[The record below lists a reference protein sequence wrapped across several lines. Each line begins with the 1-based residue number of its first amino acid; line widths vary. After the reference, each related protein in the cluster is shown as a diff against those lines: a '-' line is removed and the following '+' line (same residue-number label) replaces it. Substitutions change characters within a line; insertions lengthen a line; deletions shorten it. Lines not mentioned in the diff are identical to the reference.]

1 MSNKLKSVKVG
12 VLSLLTIFLLY
23 FGINFLKGINVMNN
37 GRVFY
42 AYYDNVSGLTEGNS
56 VTVKGYKIGTI
67 TKINFDLEKENLLK
81 VTLHLENGINIPLN
95 TIAKIISTD
104 LMGTKGISLSLGD
117 TSVMS
122 VSGSELASSIES
134 SLQDEVNAQIL
145 PLKNKTEQLIG
156 SIDSVMTVI
165 TLVLNKDARESLTKS
180 LVSLDHTFSTLS
192 ETMLVVDKMV
202 NENEKNISTIM
213 TNFTSISSNLNESNE
228 EIKNIISNFSSISDS
243 LAKADILSTLSSID
257 KITSKINNS
266 EGSLGQLVN
275 DKELYNNLK
284 DASQELDELIAD
296 MKLHPERYLTFSIL
310 STSKPYIEPKKEDD
324 GIK

>member
-165 TLVLNKDARESLTKS
+165 TSVLNKDARESLTKS
-180 LVSLDHTFSTLS
+180 LVSLDRTFSTLS

-213 TNFTSISSNLNESNE
+213 TNFTSISSNLNASNE

-243 LAKADILSTLSSID
+243 LSKADILSTLSSID

>member
-81 VTLHLENGINIPLN
+81 VTLHVENGINIPLN
-95 TIAKIISTD
+95 TIAKIMSTD

-165 TLVLNKDARESLTKS
+165 TSVLNKDARESLTKS

-213 TNFTSISSNLNESNE
+213 TNFTSISSNLNASNE

>member
-95 TIAKIISTD
+95 TIAKIMSTD

-165 TLVLNKDARESLTKS
+165 TSVLNKDARESLTKS

-213 TNFTSISSNLNESNE
+213 TNFTSISSNLNASNE

>member
-81 VTLHLENGINIPLN
+81 VTLHVENGINIPLN
-95 TIAKIISTD
+95 TIAKIMSTD

-165 TLVLNKDARESLTKS
+165 TSVLNKDARESLTKS

-192 ETMLVVDKMV
+192 ETMLVVDKIV

-213 TNFTSISSNLNESNE
+213 TNFTSISSNLNASNE

-310 STSKPYIEPKKEDD
+310 STPKPYIEPKKEDD

>member
-67 TKINFDLEKENLLK
+67 TKINFDLEKEDLLK
-81 VTLHLENGINIPLN
+81 VTLHVENGINIPLN
-95 TIAKIISTD
+95 TIAKIMSTD

-165 TLVLNKDARESLTKS
+165 TSVLNKDARESLTKS
-180 LVSLDHTFSTLS
+180 LVSLDRTFSTLS

-213 TNFTSISSNLNESNE
+213 TNFTSISSNLNASNE

-310 STSKPYIEPKKEDD
+310 STPKPYIEPKKEDD

>member
-1 MSNKLKSVKVG
+1 
-12 VLSLLTIFLLY
+12 
-23 FGINFLKGINVMNN
+23 
-37 GRVFY
+37 
-42 AYYDNVSGLTEGNS
+42 
-56 VTVKGYKIGTI
+56 
-67 TKINFDLEKENLLK
+67 
-81 VTLHLENGINIPLN
+81 
-95 TIAKIISTD
+95 
-104 LMGTKGISLSLGD
+104 MGTKGISLSLGD

-165 TLVLNKDARESLTKS
+165 TSVLNKDARESLTKS

-202 NENEKNISTIM
+202 NENEKNISAIM
-213 TNFTSISSNLNESNE
+213 TNFNSISSNLNASNV

-243 LAKADILSTLSSID
+243 LSKADILSTLSSID

>member
-95 TIAKIISTD
+95 TIAKIMSTD

-165 TLVLNKDARESLTKS
+165 TSVLNKDARESLTKS
-180 LVSLDHTFSTLS
+180 LVSLDRTFSTLS
-192 ETMLVVDKMV
+192 ETMLVVDKIV

-213 TNFTSISSNLNESNE
+213 TNFTSISSNLNASNE

>member
-12 VLSLLTIFLLY
+12 ALSLLTIFLLY

-81 VTLHLENGINIPLN
+81 VTLHIENGINIPLN
-95 TIAKIISTD
+95 TIAKIMSPD

-165 TLVLNKDARESLTKS
+165 TSVLNKDARESLTKS
-180 LVSLDHTFSTLS
+180 LVSLDRTFSTLS

-213 TNFTSISSNLNESNE
+213 TNFNSISSNLNASNE

-275 DKELYNNLK
+275 DKE
-284 DASQELDELIAD
+284 
-296 MKLHPERYLTFSIL
+296 
-310 STSKPYIEPKKEDD
+310 
-324 GIK
+324 

>member
-81 VTLHLENGINIPLN
+81 VTLHVENGINIPLN
-95 TIAKIISTD
+95 TIAKIMSTD

-165 TLVLNKDARESLTKS
+165 TSVLNKDARESLTKS

-192 ETMLVVDKMV
+192 ETMLVVDKIV

-213 TNFTSISSNLNESNE
+213 TNFTSISSNLNASNE

>member
-165 TLVLNKDARESLTKS
+165 TSVLNKDARESLTKS

-213 TNFTSISSNLNESNE
+213 TNFTSISSNLNASNE

-310 STSKPYIEPKKEDD
+310 STPKPYIEPKKEND

>member
-42 AYYDNVSGLTEGNS
+42 AYYDNISGLTEGNS

-81 VTLHLENGINIPLN
+81 VTLHIENGINIPLN
-95 TIAKIISTD
+95 TIAKIMSTD

-165 TLVLNKDARESLTKS
+165 TSVLNKDARESLTKS

-202 NENEKNISTIM
+202 DENEKNISAIM

>member
-1 MSNKLKSVKVG
+1 MSNKLKSVRVG

-81 VTLHLENGINIPLN
+81 VTLHVENGINIPLN
-95 TIAKIISTD
+95 SIAKIMSTD

-165 TLVLNKDARESLTKS
+165 TSVLNKDARESLTKS

-213 TNFTSISSNLNESNE
+213 TNFTSISSNLNASNE

>member
-81 VTLHLENGINIPLN
+81 VTLHVENGINIPLN
-95 TIAKIISTD
+95 TIAKIMSTD

-165 TLVLNKDARESLTKS
+165 TSVLNKDARESLTKS
-180 LVSLDHTFSTLS
+180 LVSLDRTFSTLS
-192 ETMLVVDKMV
+192 ETMLVVDKIV

-213 TNFTSISSNLNESNE
+213 TNFTSISSNLNASNE

-243 LAKADILSTLSSID
+243 LSKADILSTLSSID

>member
-95 TIAKIISTD
+95 TIAKIMSTD

-165 TLVLNKDARESLTKS
+165 TSVLNKDARESLTKS
-180 LVSLDHTFSTLS
+180 LVSLDRTFSTLS

-213 TNFTSISSNLNESNE
+213 TNFTSISSNLNASNE

>member
-165 TLVLNKDARESLTKS
+165 TSVLNKDARESLTKS
-180 LVSLDHTFSTLS
+180 LVSLDNTFSTLS

-213 TNFTSISSNLNESNE
+213 TNFTSISSNLNASNE

-243 LAKADILSTLSSID
+243 LAKADILSTISSID

>member
-81 VTLHLENGINIPLN
+81 VTLHIENGINIPLN
-95 TIAKIISTD
+95 TIAKIMSTD

-165 TLVLNKDARESLTKS
+165 TSVLNKDARESLTKS
-180 LVSLDHTFSTLS
+180 LVSLDRTFSTLS

-213 TNFTSISSNLNESNE
+213 TNFTSISSNLNASNE

>member
-12 VLSLLTIFLLY
+12 VVSLLTIFLLY
-23 FGINFLKGINVMNN
+23 FGMNFLKGINVMNN

-56 VTVKGYKIGTI
+56 VTVRGYKIGSI
-67 TKINFDLEKENLLK
+67 IQINFDEERENKLR
-81 VTLHLENGINIPLN
+81 VVINIENSIDIPLN

-104 LMGTKGISLSLGD
+104 LMGTKGISLTLGD
-117 TSVMS
+117 TSAMS
-122 VSGSELASSIES
+122 VSGTELSSSIES

-145 PLKNKTEQLIG
+145 PLKHKTEQLIG
-156 SIDSVMTVI
+156 SIDSVMIVI
-165 TLVLNKDARESLTKS
+165 TSVLNKDARASLTQS
-180 LVSLDHTFSTLS
+180 LVSLDQTFSTLS
-192 ETMLVVDKMV
+192 ETMLVVNKMV
-202 NENEKNISTIM
+202 NENEQNISTVM

-228 EIKNIISNFSSISDS
+228 EIKNILSNFSSISDS

-284 DASQELDELIAD
+284 NASKELDELISD
-296 MKLHPERYLTFSIL
+296 MKLHPERYVTFSIL
-310 STSKPYIEPKKEDD
+310 STPKPYIEPKKEDN
-324 GIK
+324 GTK

>member
-81 VTLHLENGINIPLN
+81 VTLHVENGINIPLN
-95 TIAKIISTD
+95 TIAKIMSTD

-165 TLVLNKDARESLTKS
+165 TSVLNKDARESLTKS
-180 LVSLDHTFSTLS
+180 LVSLDRTFSTLS

-213 TNFTSISSNLNESNE
+213 TNFTSISSNLNASNE

>member
-37 GRVFY
+37 GRLFY

-95 TIAKIISTD
+95 TIAKIMSTD

-165 TLVLNKDARESLTKS
+165 TSVLNKDARESLTKS
-180 LVSLDHTFSTLS
+180 LVSLDRTFSTLS

-213 TNFTSISSNLNESNE
+213 TNFTSISSNLNASNE

-243 LAKADILSTLSSID
+243 LSKADILSTLSSID

-275 DKELYNNLK
+275 DTELYNNLK

>member
-42 AYYDNVSGLTEGNS
+42 AYYDNISGLTEGNS

-95 TIAKIISTD
+95 TIAKIMSTD

-165 TLVLNKDARESLTKS
+165 TSVLNKDARESLTKS

-213 TNFTSISSNLNESNE
+213 TNFTSISSNLNASNE

>member
-81 VTLHLENGINIPLN
+81 VTLHVENGINIPLN
-95 TIAKIISTD
+95 TIAKIMSTD
-104 LMGTKGISLSLGD
+104 LMGTKGVSLSLGD

-165 TLVLNKDARESLTKS
+165 TSVLNKDARESLTKS

-213 TNFTSISSNLNESNE
+213 TNFTSISSNLNASNE

>member
-42 AYYDNVSGLTEGNS
+42 AYYDNISGLTEGNS

-165 TLVLNKDARESLTKS
+165 TSVLNKDARESLTKS

-213 TNFTSISSNLNESNE
+213 TNFTSISSNLNASNE

>member
-95 TIAKIISTD
+95 TIAKIMSTD

-165 TLVLNKDARESLTKS
+165 TSVLNKDARESLTKS

-192 ETMLVVDKMV
+192 KTMLVVDKMV

-213 TNFTSISSNLNESNE
+213 TNFTSISSNLNASNE

>member
-42 AYYDNVSGLTEGNS
+42 AYYDNISGLTEGNS

-81 VTLHLENGINIPLN
+81 LTLHLENGINIPLN
-95 TIAKIISTD
+95 TIAKIMSTD

-165 TLVLNKDARESLTKS
+165 TSVLNKDARESLTKS

-213 TNFTSISSNLNESNE
+213 TNFTSISSNLNASNE

>member
-81 VTLHLENGINIPLN
+81 VTLHVENGINIPLN
-95 TIAKIISTD
+95 TIAKIMSTD

-165 TLVLNKDARESLTKS
+165 TSVLNKDARESLTKS
-180 LVSLDHTFSTLS
+180 LVSLDRTFSTLS

-202 NENEKNISTIM
+202 NENEKNISAIM
-213 TNFTSISSNLNESNE
+213 TNFNSISSNLNASNE

>member
-81 VTLHLENGINIPLN
+81 VTLHLENGINIPLK
-95 TIAKIISTD
+95 TIAKIMSTD

-165 TLVLNKDARESLTKS
+165 TSVLNKDARESLTKS
-180 LVSLDHTFSTLS
+180 LVSLDRTFSTLS

-202 NENEKNISTIM
+202 NENEKNISAIM
-213 TNFTSISSNLNESNE
+213 TNFNSISSNLNASNV

>member
-1 MSNKLKSVKVG
+1 
-12 VLSLLTIFLLY
+12 
-23 FGINFLKGINVMNN
+23 
-37 GRVFY
+37 
-42 AYYDNVSGLTEGNS
+42 
-56 VTVKGYKIGTI
+56 
-67 TKINFDLEKENLLK
+67 
-81 VTLHLENGINIPLN
+81 
-95 TIAKIISTD
+95 
-104 LMGTKGISLSLGD
+104 MGTKGISLSLGD

-165 TLVLNKDARESLTKS
+165 TSVLNKDARESLTKS
-180 LVSLDHTFSTLS
+180 LVSLDRTFSTLS
-192 ETMLVVDKMV
+192 ETMLVVDKIV

-213 TNFTSISSNLNESNE
+213 TNFTSISSNLNASNE

>member
-81 VTLHLENGINIPLN
+81 VTLHVENGINIPLN
-95 TIAKIISTD
+95 TIAKIMSTD

-165 TLVLNKDARESLTKS
+165 TSVLNKDARESLTKS

-213 TNFTSISSNLNESNE
+213 TNFTSISSNLNASNE

-310 STSKPYIEPKKEDD
+310 STPKPYIEPKKEDD

>member
-95 TIAKIISTD
+95 TIAKIMSTD

-165 TLVLNKDARESLTKS
+165 TSVLNKDARESLTKS

-213 TNFTSISSNLNESNE
+213 TNFTSISSNLNASNE

-310 STSKPYIEPKKEDD
+310 STPKPYIEPKKEDD

>member
-95 TIAKIISTD
+95 TIAKIMSTD

-165 TLVLNKDARESLTKS
+165 TSVLNKDARESLTKS

-202 NENEKNISTIM
+202 NENEKNISAIM
-213 TNFTSISSNLNESNE
+213 TNFNSISSNLNASNV

>member
-12 VLSLLTIFLLY
+12 VLSLLAIFLLY

-42 AYYDNVSGLTEGNS
+42 AYYDNISGLTEGNS

-165 TLVLNKDARESLTKS
+165 TSVLNKDARESLTKS

-213 TNFTSISSNLNESNE
+213 TNFTSISSNLNASNE

>member
-81 VTLHLENGINIPLN
+81 VTLHVENGINIPLN
-95 TIAKIISTD
+95 TIAKIMSTD

-165 TLVLNKDARESLTKS
+165 TSVLNKDARESLTKS
-180 LVSLDHTFSTLS
+180 LVSLDRTFSTLS

-213 TNFTSISSNLNESNE
+213 TNFTSISSNLNASNE
-228 EIKNIISNFSSISDS
+228 EIKN
-243 LAKADILSTLSSID
+243 ID

-310 STSKPYIEPKKEDD
+310 STPKPYIEPKKEDD

>member
-12 VLSLLTIFLLY
+12 VLSLLAIFLLY

-156 SIDSVMTVI
+156 SIDSVMIVI
-165 TLVLNKDARESLTKS
+165 TSVLNKDARESLTKS

-213 TNFTSISSNLNESNE
+213 TNFTSISSNLNASNE